1 MNDWRRSRSGQ
12 AHLRTQH
19 TGGRRT
25 HPLLTSPVASF
36 GLDAYELY
44 GHDATRTG
52 FFCLLLIMF
61 NPMFVITKF
70 RAYGTSTKKPSMSAC
85 AVTSQFDAAAN
96 H

>member
-36 GLDAYELY
+36 GLDAYGLC
-44 GHDATRTG
+44 GHDGTRKG
-52 FFCLLLIMF
+52 FFLL
-61 NPMFVITKF
+61 V
-70 RAYGTSTKKPSMSAC
+70 
-85 AVTSQFDAAAN
+85 VD
-96 H
+96 HV